1 MPEQSR
7 FLAYLKTREGAVSFL
22 LVAFCGAVLAFF
34 AGRTFFDRQVRLYAL
49 DFGKAQWLEAAT
61 PSPCN
66 YFRKDLYISGPVD
79 RAWIEIAATD
89 NYTLY
94 VNDIRLE
101 VRNFY
106 GINATGIYDLK
117 KIFRPGKN
125 TVAIS
130 VDRISYPGSAQVLVR
145 GFYRQIGSP
154 LEEFDSDTSW
164 RASNTPDGIVGGYP
178 WHATSLD
185 DTFWLFA
192 KAATNQGPHFDWVS
206 FDPRLLERPIS
217 GKWIAASE
225 GAARQASFIY
235 KLHLPENRRET
246 WLQLGAT
253 GDYDLILNGRLVV
266 SQPFAT
272 LSSLRTTPAPPV
284 TLRVSGSVAPTDQ
297 TASQTIEGASLPQP
311 FSNQPLLLAYDVS
324 RWLHSGEN
332 SVRVRVRSP
341 AQPAMLLVD
350 GYTVL
355 SDGGVRSFSTDGGWQ
370 VVLSGQT
377 ELPASVFANYGAQP
391 WGYLEQMLGG
401 PPISPAYD
409 FQMALTWGLV
419 IGIVEA
425 ALLLSWI
432 LVPRLAGAIWRYPAE
447 RLWSVDATFHLC
459 ALAVILLCW
468 LLSFDVRFSSDWCF
482 EPKIILGFA
491 SILLLGKLL
500 LFLPRKERVPA
511 VATAEPLRKETWF
524 QRYWKIVA
532 LVALVLVG
540 FGLRLHNIGVQS
552 LDVDE
557 MGVIQF
563 SHGIQKR
570 GYPFIQIGP
579 FEREVTTYE
588 LVSCGIA
595 VARQFL
601 GESEAACRTPALIF
615 SSLTIGLIGIAG
627 ARMMGWRVGLV
638 SALIYTFF
646 PAGLYWGHNAFWP
659 SQDQFFALI
668 SIWCFYE
675 AARPGPLRRGFLT
688 VSTIFFCLTYLTW
701 EGSGFLLP
709 AFFVCM
715 FALRWGEYEWMKDWH
730 LWRCC
735 VFMGFVVMIQLTHR
749 QVASLPIFLQTGN
762 SLSEVT
768 TPQLVPFDLT
778 KFNPFYYFYWM
789 LFAENYGVMTLLSI
803 LGILFCWRD
812 RAIRYLFVLTAILL
826 VCYTEFLPA
835 YAVRYS
841 YNYQATLILLSVGIM
856 FKLWDAI
863 TSLRGGWLK
872 WAGATA
878 LLALFLLS
886 TNGFV
891 LQTYRLSSNPTEPFY
906 GERMGLYRA
915 DARGPSQFVAA
926 HIRPGDGVIVAIPHM
941 FEYYSKLTGDYSI
954 NTMLNNKITYDG
966 TIAVPHYIDKFRG
979 YPVIRGIE
987 ELEDVRSRYKR
998 LWIVRTG
1005 ATWSNPAVEQYFNQH
1020 SRVVFQSYRSVVN
1033 LFDGERDVGR
1043 PD

>member
-1 MPEQSR
+1 M
-7 FLAYLKTREGAVSFL
+7 
-22 LVAFCGAVLAFF
+22 
-34 AGRTFFDRQVRLYAL
+34 
-49 DFGKAQWLEAAT
+49 
-61 PSPCN
+61 
-66 YFRKDLYISGPVD
+66 
-79 RAWIEIAATD
+79 
-89 NYTLY
+89 
-94 VNDIRLE
+94 
-101 VRNFY
+101 
-106 GINATGIYDLK
+106 
-117 KIFRPGKN
+117 
-125 TVAIS
+125 AIS

-511 VATAEPLRKETWF
+511 VATAEPRSDSVYASIT
-524 QRYWKIVA
+524 
-532 LVALVLVG
+532 
-540 FGLRLHNIGVQS
+540 
-552 LDVDE
+552 
-557 MGVIQF
+557 
-563 SHGIQKR
+563 
-570 GYPFIQIGP
+570 
-579 FEREVTTYE
+579 
-588 LVSCGIA
+588 
-595 VARQFL
+595 L
-601 GESEAACRTPALIF
+601 GCNRW
-615 SSLTIGLIGIAG
+615 
-627 ARMMGWRVGLV
+627 MWM
-638 SALIYTFF
+638 
-646 PAGLYWGHNAFWP
+646 
-659 SQDQFFALI
+659 
-668 SIWCFYE
+668 
-675 AARPGPLRRGFLT
+675 
-688 VSTIFFCLTYLTW
+688 
-701 EGSGFLLP
+701 
-709 AFFVCM
+709 
-715 FALRWGEYEWMKDWH
+715 RWG
-730 LWRCC
+730 
-735 VFMGFVVMIQLTHR
+735 
-749 QVASLPIFLQTGN
+749 
-762 SLSEVT
+762 
-768 TPQLVPFDLT
+768 
-778 KFNPFYYFYWM
+778 
-789 LFAENYGVMTLLSI
+789 
-803 LGILFCWRD
+803 
-812 RAIRYLFVLTAILL
+812 
-826 VCYTEFLPA
+826 
-835 YAVRYS
+835 
-841 YNYQATLILLSVGIM
+841 
-856 FKLWDAI
+856 
-863 TSLRGGWLK
+863 
-872 WAGATA
+872 
-878 LLALFLLS
+878 
-886 TNGFV
+886 
-891 LQTYRLSSNPTEPFY
+891 
-906 GERMGLYRA
+906 
-915 DARGPSQFVAA
+915 
-926 HIRPGDGVIVAIPHM
+926 
-941 FEYYSKLTGDYSI
+941 
-954 NTMLNNKITYDG
+954 
-966 TIAVPHYIDKFRG
+966 
-979 YPVIRGIE
+979 
-987 ELEDVRSRYKR
+987 
-998 LWIVRTG
+998 
-1005 ATWSNPAVEQYFNQH
+1005 
-1020 SRVVFQSYRSVVN
+1020 
-1033 LFDGERDVGR
+1033 
-1043 PD
+1043 